1 MLNPSSQIF
10 IGQIQNRLFLSRHC
24 GIMDNR
30 WAAARIAPAR
40 GREACALELP
50 KRKQIRLPDY
60 DYSTPGAYFVTV
72 CTQDRRCILSSVRR
86 GDPCGRPSVELS
98 AYGTVIEPAMRQ
110 TAELY
115 DIQIGHC
122 VVMPNH
128 IHFICVIEE
137 PRAATRA
144 APTIGQIV
152 GAIKSISANR
162 CREAGLSGK
171 LWQRGYY
178 EHVIRN
184 EKDYLEICAYIENN
198 PARWAE
204 DRYYQA

>member
-1 MLNPSSQIF
+1 M
-10 IGQIQNRLFLSRHC
+10 
-24 GIMDNR
+24 
-30 WAAARIAPAR
+30 
-40 GREACALELP
+40 
-50 KRKQIRLPDY
+50 
-60 DYSTPGAYFVTV
+60 TPGEFVHGAFSPGGFRV
-72 CTQDRRCILSSVRR
+72 FGFPR
-86 GDPCGRPSVELS
+86 
-98 AYGTVIEPAMRQ
+98 
-110 TAELY
+110 
-115 DIQIGHC
+115 
-122 VVMPNH
+122 
-128 IHFICVIEE
+128 
-137 PRAATRA
+137 RAATRA

-198 PARWAE
+198 PARWAV